1 MTTNALSLVRE
12 AHMNGAT
19 TRKEITVLTG
29 LSQDLVELCVD
40 LLISQKEIDVT
51 NIKGACTIGG
61 CSSCGEDS
69 NCHPSE
75 NIGGKTFVQLSKRAD
90 L

>member
-1 MTTNALSLVRE
+1 MTTNALTLVRK
-12 AHMNGAT
+12 AHKNGAT
-19 TRKEITVLTG
+19 TRKEITVVTG

-69 NCHPSE
+69 ECHPSE
-75 NIGGKTFVQLSKRAD
+75 NIGGKTFIELGKRPE